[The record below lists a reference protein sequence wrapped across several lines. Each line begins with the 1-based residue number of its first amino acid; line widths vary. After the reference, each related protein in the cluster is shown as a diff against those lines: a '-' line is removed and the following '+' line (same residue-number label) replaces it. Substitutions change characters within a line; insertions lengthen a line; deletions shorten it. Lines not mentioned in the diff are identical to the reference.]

1 MQVCPGPQREFA
13 LSGGPALRYVL
24 LFMEQENRLVRE
36 ADGDTAQLRARVREL
51 EAKLQQEKMDAVG
64 RLAGGVSHDLNNLL
78 TPILAYSNML
88 VEELPPGAAG
98 REFAQ
103 EIVSAGDR
111 LVVMTKTLQSLR
123 VKPAPLV
130 GVAVAAAVHTALD
143 VLLPELG
150 PDLELDL
157 QLPADIQVQCE
168 SGQLERI
175 VEALVRNARQAMPA
189 GGRLTIR
196 AEAVADPAAERLPA
210 GEWIRLMVRDE
221 GAGIP
226 PDVREHMF
234 EPYFSTRPK
243 GQGKGLGL
251 SVTYASVRRAG
262 GQLRALSEIGAGAEL
277 HIFLRRPNGNAGP
290 LSEA

>member
-1 MQVCPGPQREFA
+1 M
-13 LSGGPALRYVL
+13 
-24 LFMEQENRLVRE
+24 RE

-64 RLAGGVSHDLNNLL
+64 RLAGGVAHDLNNLL

-88 VEELPPGAAG
+88 VEEMPPDAPG

-103 EIVSAGDR
+103 EIASAGDR
-111 LVVMTKTLQSLR
+111 LVAMTKVLQALR
-123 VKPAPLV
+123 VKPSPLSPV
-130 GVAVAAAVHTALD
+130 PAAAAVHAALD
-143 VLLPELG
+143 MLLAELG
-150 PDLELDL
+150 PDLEFELK
-157 QLPADIQVQCE
+157 LPEDIVVLCE
-168 SGQLERI
+168 SGLLERM

-189 GGRLTIR
+189 GGRVGIR
-196 AEAVADPAAERLPA
+196 LEAVADPAAERLPA
-210 GEWIRLMVRDE
+210 GDWVRLAVRDE
-221 GAGIP
+221 GAGMP

-251 SVTYASVRRAG
+251 SVTYAAVRRAG
-262 GQLRALSEIGAGAEL
+262 GQLRAHSEIGAGTEV
-277 HIFLRRPNGNAGP
+277 HIFLRRANGTAAP